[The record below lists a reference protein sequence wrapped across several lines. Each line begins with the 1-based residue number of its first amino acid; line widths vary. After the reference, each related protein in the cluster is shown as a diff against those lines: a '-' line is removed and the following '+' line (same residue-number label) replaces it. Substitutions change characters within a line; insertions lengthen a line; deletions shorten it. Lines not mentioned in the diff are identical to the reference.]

1 MDSKVE
7 LVLLVQM
14 VTKEVLEQL
23 VQVVKLVSKV
33 ELVLLD
39 QVVTKDSKVLL
50 VDLVN
55 KGEWVQLEQQDSK
68 G

>member
-1 MDSKVE
+1 
-7 LVLLVQM
+7 
-14 VTKEVLEQL
+14 
-23 VQVVKLVSKV
+23 V

-39 QVVTKDSKVLL
+39 QVVTKVSKVLL

-55 KGEWVQLEQQDSK
+55 KEEWVQLEQQDSK